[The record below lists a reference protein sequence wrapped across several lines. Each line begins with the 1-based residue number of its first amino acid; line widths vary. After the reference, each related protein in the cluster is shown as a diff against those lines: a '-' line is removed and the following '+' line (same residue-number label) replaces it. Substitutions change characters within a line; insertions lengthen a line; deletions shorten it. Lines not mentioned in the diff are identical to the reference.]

1 MVLEEF
7 VLKRLHV
14 KDDES
19 LLDEIMSIYG
29 QDILQLVYS
38 YVKETATAEDLT
50 QEIFIKCYKALPGYN
65 QQSNLRTWLWK
76 IAINHCKDYRKSWY
90 FRKVSAAEEEQEWV
104 SANNV
109 ENEIV
114 QQDEERQLADAV
126 MALPIQYR
134 ELIYLHYFQEM
145 KLKEISEVTGVKIG
159 TVKTRI
165 RQAKKR
171 LKTYLEES
179 TDGR

>member
-1 MVLEEF
+1 M
-7 VLKRLHV
+7 LKWSQM
-14 KDDES
+14 KDDEA
-19 LLDEIMSIYG
+19 LLDEMMSLYG

-38 YVKETATAEDLT
+38 YVKDTVVAEDLT
-50 QEIFIKCYKALPGYN
+50 QEIFIKCYKALPTYN
-65 QQSNLRTWLWK
+65 QQSKIRTWLWK

-90 FRKVSAAEEEQEWV
+90 FRNVLTTEKDQEWT
-104 SANNV
+104 STDNV
-109 ENEIV
+109 EEAVI
-114 QQDEERQLADAV
+114 QQDEDRVLADAV

-145 KLKEISEVTGVKIG
+145 KLKEISEITGVKLG
-159 TVKTRI
+159 TVKTRM

-171 LKTYLEES
+171 LKTYWEES